1 MSSCSCRR
9 SKACGS
15 KAPVIPSLLY
25 TQASPCVNEEIEK
38 DMDVPDPEPCDG
50 EAAIASEVM
59 SNEG

>member
-9 SKACGS
+9 GGTCSP

-38 DMDVPDPEPCDG
+38 DMDVPDPSPCDG

-59 SNEG
+59 SDEG